1 MLKVVDVNDS
11 GKTLKLIE
19 KAYETNS
26 LIVCRSPE
34 HLEQVAA
41 LNGYIGVH
49 AMSYME
55 FLSNRNIM
63 SNYYIDDIDK
73 MLTLMGCLG
82 FSLTVDKK

>member
-1 MLKVVDVNDS
+1 MLKIVDTNDS

-19 KAYETNS
+19 AAYASNNM
-26 LIVCRSPE
+26 IVCRYPE
-34 HLEQVAA
+34 RLEQIAA

-49 AMSYME
+49 AMSYMD

-82 FSLTVDKK
+82 FSLTVEEK